1 MKNLFLFMVLAF
13 PVFSFAAPCQNAKDV
28 ADFETCAFRQ
38 EEAAMRTLTSTY
50 RRALAKVRRDTER
63 GDYEIITPANR
74 LIESQRRWWEMKDFE
89 CQNEM
94 WNFGSTG
101 TGAAALCRREKI
113 LLRERELRQLYLK

>member
-1 MKNLFLFMVLAF
+1 
-13 PVFSFAAPCQNAKDV
+13 
-28 ADFETCAFRQ
+28 
-38 EEAAMRTLTSTY
+38 MRTLTSTY
-50 RRALAKVRRDTER
+50 RRALAKVRRDTKE
-63 GDYEIITPANR
+63 GDYEGITPANR

-101 TGAAALCRREKI
+101 TGAVSLCRREKI

>member
-1 MKNLFLFMVLAF
+1 MILAA
-13 PVFSFAAPCQNAKDV
+13 PVFSFAFPCQNAKDV
-28 ADFETCAFRQ
+28 PDFENCAFRQ

-50 RRALAKVRRDTER
+50 RRALATVRRDTDGRE
-63 GDYEIITPANR
+63 YESISPANR
-74 LIESQRRWWEMKDFE
+74 LIESQRRWWAMKDFE

-101 TGAAALCRREKI
+101 TGSASLCRREKI